1 MQRKFLKLAL
11 RKFLFILVGH
21 WVLGGVQACSSLML
35 LYLISH
41 ESQTAS
47 RADDQMES

>member
-11 RKFLFILVGH
+11 RKFLLYFGGPLGVGGCAS
-21 WVLGGVQACSSLML
+21 LFSLML

-47 RADDQMES
+47 RADDQM